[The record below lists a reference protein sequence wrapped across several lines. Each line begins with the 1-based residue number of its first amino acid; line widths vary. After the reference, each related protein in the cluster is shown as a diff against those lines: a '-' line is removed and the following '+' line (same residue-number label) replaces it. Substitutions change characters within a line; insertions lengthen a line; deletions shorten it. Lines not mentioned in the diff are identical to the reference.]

1 MRIWPEIEIP
11 KTNRSLP
18 KLKLQHTSGTSNA
31 DSNVDVHSSNDFKMY
46 VCGITPYDAT
56 HLGHAATYL
65 TFDLINRYLQLS
77 GTRVN
82 FVENITD
89 IDDPLFERAKRDNQ
103 SWLELGESQVALF
116 TGDMSALRI
125 LPPSKYVAVTEAMDS
140 IIFAIERLAENN
152 FTYQLGQNY
161 YFRIE
166 SFLKALNLKEEEA
179 LAIFAERGGDP
190 NLSGKEHP
198 LDPMLWVGNKDGEPG
213 WNSKLGFGRPGW
225 HIECTV
231 IALENLLGENYL
243 NMGQNLQHGIDLQG
257 GGSDLI
263 FPHHFMTAAIGKALC
278 GFDFAQSYLHAGM
291 VGLDGEKMS
300 KSKGNLV
307 LVSELLKSG
316 YDPMVIRHALL
327 SEHFAED
334 RMWHVETLNNSQ
346 NRVANLRSALSR
358 IEVAP
363 TDLVID
369 DIATAI
375 ANNLDTPSSLKRLD
389 QWALD
394 TQQGATGGSVG
405 ELSRFMDAALG
416 LAL

>member
-1 MRIWPEIEIP
+1 MNIWPELEVP
-11 KTNRSLP
+11 RTQRPLP
-18 KLKLQHTSGTSNA
+18 KLKLAYTSGNA
-31 DSNVDVHSSNDFKMY
+31 DLEVHSDQFKLY

-65 TFDLINRYLQLS
+65 TFDLINRYLELT
-77 GTRVN
+77 GTSVN

-103 SWLELGESQVALF
+103 SWAQLGESQVALF
-116 TGDMSALRI
+116 TSDMTALRI
-125 LPPSKYVAVTEAMDS
+125 LPPANYVAVTEAMDS
-140 IIFAIERLAENN
+140 IIFAIENLVDKR
-152 FTYQLGQNY
+152 FTYELAGNI

-166 SFLKALNLKEEEA
+166 PFLDELSISIDEA
-179 LAIFAERGGDP
+179 LKIFAERGGDP
-190 NLSGKEHP
+190 KLPGKENA
-198 LDPMLWVGNKDGEPG
+198 LDPILWVGNKDGEPG
-213 WNSKLGFGRPGW
+213 WDSKMGFGRPGW
-225 HIECTV
+225 HIECSV
-231 IALENLLGENYL
+231 IALENLIGKDYL
-243 NMGQNLQHGIDLQG
+243 NSKNRLTHGIDLQG

-263 FPHHFMTAAIGKALC
+263 FPHHFMSAAIAKALC
-278 GFDFAQSYLHAGM
+278 GFDFARGYLHTGM

-327 SEHFAED
+327 SQGYAED
-334 RMWHVETLNNSQ
+334 RMWHLETLLRSQ
-346 NRVANLRSALSR
+346 ERVVKLRSALAR

-363 TDLVID
+363 TDKVID
-369 DIATAI
+369 SVAEHI
-375 ANNLDTPSSLKRLD
+375 ANNLDSSSALEVLD

-394 TQQGATGGSVG
+394 TENGAIGGSVG
-405 ELSRFMDAALG
+405 ELSRFIDAALG